1 MNGTLEEEEG
11 TPEKAKGTLEE
22 EAETPGQWTGER
34 MKGTGGEEAGTLVR
48 MGGRLEEEGVRRWA
62 ERGTSW
68 EAVVFS
74 VTGDW

>member
-1 MNGTLEEEEG
+1 
-11 TPEKAKGTLEE
+11 
-22 EAETPGQWTGER
+22 

-48 MGGRLEEEGVRRWA
+48 KGGRLEEEGVRRWV